1 MMSLSASTLSLEC
14 FLLLFLCLWFW
25 PGTSRVPRLLAA
37 LLIGALTLPIY
48 LLWSYSIQAYYRLR
62 LALLERK
69 LERLERQMQ
78 ADGMNLEEETT
89 SSFPP
94 ERR

>member
-1 MMSLSASTLSLEC
+1 MISLSASTLSL
-14 FLLLFLCLWFW
+14 LLLILCLWFW
-25 PGTSRVPRLLAA
+25 PGTSRVLRMLAA

-62 LALLERK
+62 IFLLERQLK
-69 LERLERQMQ
+69 RLERLMQ
-78 ADGMNLEEETT
+78 ADGMNLEEETA

-94 ERR
+94 EWK